1 MGTYRKRGS
10 LRGTVNQII
19 DRGSPVQVSSLQDR
33 KLLVLEGPRWH
44 PAGVAL
50 DRKAGLGCAT
60 CLCKYWLH
68 VECGPQD
75 RDHPQLSIKK

>member
-1 MGTYRKRGS
+1 MGTYRRRGS

-68 VECGPQD
+68 VEYGPQD